1 MKKETSDK
9 INSDV
14 PVGKQEMK
22 AKFIEMRA
30 KGHSIR
36 SAARDLGVSPTTLI
50 NWQTELDD
58 EIARRKAIELE
69 SLYEENFM
77 LKEHRINFFGAQ
89 IKALQKEL
97 KNRDLS
103 DVSTDRLLDLLLKYI
118 DESSKDMVTPYF
130 SNKNGAKLDSSSV
143 SAELSKLF
151 SRFGTGAITEK
162 HTRQLVYIL
171 MSVLKAEEQTE
182 IRDKLEKL
190 TSLFDRSKK

>member
-58 EIARRKAIELE
+58 EIARRKAVELE
-69 SLYEENFM
+69 ALYEENFM
-77 LKEHRINFFGAQ
+77 LKEHRINFFGEQ
-89 IKALQKEL
+89 IKALQEEL
-97 KNRDLS
+97 KDRDLS
-103 DVSTDRLLDLLLKYI
+103 DVSTDRLFDLLLKYL
-118 DESSKDMVTPYF
+118 DEAAKDVVEP
-130 SNKNGAKLDSSSV
+130 
-143 SAELSKLF
+143 
-151 SRFGTGAITEK
+151 RF
-162 HTRQLVYIL
+162 
-171 MSVLKAEEQTE
+171 
-182 IRDKLEKL
+182 
-190 TSLFDRSKK
+190 

>member
-1 MKKETSDK
+1 M
-9 INSDV
+9 
-14 PVGKQEMK
+14 PVNNGKSKTELRHR
-22 AKFIEMRA
+22 FIEMRA

-77 LKEHRINFFGAQ
+77 LKEHRIQFFGEQ
-89 IKALQKEL
+89 IETLRKEL

-103 DVSTDRLLDLLLKYI
+103 DLATERIFDLLLKYI
-118 DESSKDMVTPYF
+118 DEARKDVVEPHF
-130 SNKNGAKLDSSSV
+130 SNENGSKMDSAAV

-162 HTRQLVYIL
+162 HSRQLVSIL
-171 MSVLKAEEQTE
+171 MSILKAEEQTE
-182 IRDKLEKL
+182 IREKLDKL
-190 TSLFDRSKK
+190 TSLLDRSKK